1 MDSRPPICVRTSGWH
16 CKILQARPEGFP
28 NAWQTSSESS
38 CHSWRC
44 YSESVWGMMITS
56 ILILYHQSL
65 IIGSVCCW
73 NFLIRY
79 FKEWVNGK
87 PYYVCKIKLAHW
99 IWIDIFV
106 FVGGWTFFFIICGQK
121 QYRDAVKL
129 MENIS
134 TFKKRVQYAH
144 YRPNVS
150 ISADKNAWWKY
161 TYAAITEQ
169 RRRARYMIPILFD
182 VSNSYWKNKII
193 FRLQFH
199 QLLSK
204 LFSKVLDQQICVY
217 ICMGLQIC

>member
-1 MDSRPPICVRTSGWH
+1 
-16 CKILQARPEGFP
+16 
-28 NAWQTSSESS
+28 
-38 CHSWRC
+38 
-44 YSESVWGMMITS
+44 
-56 ILILYHQSL
+56 
-65 IIGSVCCW
+65 
-73 NFLIRY
+73 
-79 FKEWVNGK
+79 
-87 PYYVCKIKLAHW
+87 
-99 IWIDIFV
+99 
-106 FVGGWTFFFIICGQK
+106 VGGWTFFCIICGQK

-182 VSNSYWKNKII
+182 VSNSYWKNKIK
-193 FRLQFH
+193 FRLWFH

-204 LFSKVLDQQICVY
+204 LFSKFVDQEICVY
-217 ICMGLQIC
+217 ISYGFANLLIYLWGFFFLFSAVGICHGRISWSTQRWGRIMCQNTLSCSKPIQSKNPSTRIRKFRSLIGN